1 MMTKVNKKPT
11 CRGHSKE
18 TLNTKKK
25 ERTKL
30 KQPKERQNPK
40 KNVLTDS
47 KRQIRPVGALK
58 KTIKNK
64 G

>member
-25 ERTKL
+25 KERTKL

-40 KNVLTDS
+40 KCSD
-47 KRQIRPVGALK
+47 RQQ
-58 KTIKNK
+58 KTNETSGSIKITI
-64 G
+64 